1 MQGYDLDDT
10 LAKVE
15 FDLASVRG
23 LANVYRGAKVLYVPQ
38 EDFVVITARSHG
50 TEALKT
56 ATREWLK
63 EHQPNWT
70 GRIIWCEGTEEEIIK
85 KKAQAINALNLT
97 DFTDNNEDI
106 LKALAPLTNATLW
119 KFSDGRKQRFNQS
132 ED

>member
-10 LAKVE
+10 LAKVDFE
-15 FDLASVRG
+15 QASIRG
-23 LANVYRGAKVLYVPQ
+23 LANVYRGAKVLYVPT
-38 EDFVVITARSHG
+38 EEFVVITARSHG

-70 GRIIWCEGTEEEIIK
+70 GRIVWCEGTEEEIIK

-97 DFTDNNEDI
+97 AFTDNNTDI
-106 LKALAPLTNATLW
+106 LKALKPLVTANLW
-119 KFSDGRKQRFNQS
+119 RFTDGQRIRF
-132 ED
+132 